1 MDYFPL
7 PSLFPYPNTDAV
19 THLLKKD
26 LGVVVVLEIAITAIG
41 FKFLIVAL
49 SDTIFCFI
57 FASN

>member
-26 LGVVVVLEIAITAIG
+26 LGAVVVFEIAITTIG
-41 FKFLIVAL
+41 
-49 SDTIFCFI
+49 
-57 FASN
+57 

>member
-7 PSLFPYPNTDAV
+7 ASLFPYPNTDAV
-19 THLLKKD
+19 THLLKND
-26 LGVVVVLEIAITAIG
+26 LGAVVVLEIAITAIG